1 MGIGGRD
8 EGKEV
13 RCVVEDRIKGQAE
26 SLDGTS
32 DDLALDCRENLDGDL
47 IHLVP
52 EVLAA
57 QALKIHGGDVPESRR
72 ARPFGEALLAGRM
85 TSPADAYQF
94 QRSTDAEAIMTLRAP
109 AGIRNV
115 SWLSSISPAR
125 GGQVTIDGPGD
136 IEFPC
141 QGVDRRRCAMRLRAQ
156 PQMLS
161 CLKAS
166 EQVVGFAKMGDDE
179 DTGLAIH
186 ATGFDDAPIAVT
198 SNANALDACHSVSI
212 YILRMASQEARTA
225 KHPRHNKREVSVES
239 MDSRMNILF
248 VVSIYETEGEKKSSL
263 REEIVQEDRRDYP
276 TAVKSR

>member
-1 MGIGGRD
+1 MALLLVTATRRKLAVGIGGRD

-52 EVLAA
+52 EVLAG
-57 QALKIHGGDVPESRR
+57 QAVKIDRRDIPESGR

-94 QRSTDAEAIMTLRAP
+94 QRSTDAEAIMTLRGP

-115 SWLSSISPAR
+115 SRLSPISPAR

-198 SNANALDACHSVSI
+198 SNADTLDAGHIVSI
-212 YILRMASQEARTA
+212 YTPSMASQEARA
-225 KHPRHNKREVSVES
+225 VKHSDHSKREVLVGST
-239 MDSRMNILF
+239 DSRVNILF
-248 VVSIYETEGEKKSSL
+248 L
-263 REEIVQEDRRDYP
+263 C
-276 TAVKSR
+276 